1 MEVKYMG
8 IGTRLQEII
17 VASGKNVNQI
27 ATATNIS
34 PNTIYSII
42 KRDNTKVDIDILIK
56 ICRFLGVTVED
67 IISDVNMVN
76 TQPVLNSHEI
86 NLITAYRE
94 NPDMQPAVDRLLLLE
109 KPAKSVIFRAAKSSD
124 NHPPEILETT
134 KDFSKIP
141 PTDIKL

>member
-1 MEVKYMG
+1 MG